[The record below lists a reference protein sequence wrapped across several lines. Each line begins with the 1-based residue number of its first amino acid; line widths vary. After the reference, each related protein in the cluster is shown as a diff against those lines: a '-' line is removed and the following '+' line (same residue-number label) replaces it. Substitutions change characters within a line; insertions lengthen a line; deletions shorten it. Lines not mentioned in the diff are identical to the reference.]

1 MLDKTTYM
9 TERGFTKLQT
19 QLDLLRNVEL
29 PELAEEL
36 RDAWVGGDTLDNTEY
51 INLREEFVF
60 IEYRIRELTDILNNA
75 KLIEQGEP
83 DGKVHIGNTVVL
95 QVNGDMPE
103 TYTIV
108 GPAETDPSSG
118 YISYKSPLGA
128 ALLDH
133 SVGDNVAVQTPEGE
147 LFFRVVAVQ

>member
-118 YISYKSPLGA
+118 
-128 ALLDH
+128 
-133 SVGDNVAVQTPEGE
+133 
-147 LFFRVVAVQ
+147 